1 MRNLLLRA
9 LRTGALLL
17 CLASCGFGAGAASPQ
32 LPVAGKTLTM
42 GAGDQL
48 RINVFQNTELQLD
61 TRVDGEGRITYP
73 FLGELAVGGRTT
85 ADVEQMIA
93 QGLEQKNVLK
103 RPQVSVS
110 LVNFRSQQVAVLGYV
125 NRPGQYVLDMAYT
138 VSGALAQAGGVGQG
152 GAETAVL
159 SRIEGKAVRN
169 IEIDLVQMFRP
180 GASRAQ
186 DIAVQPGDVLFVH
199 RAPAFYIYG
208 EVQRPGMQRLERD
221 MTVMQALSASGG
233 LTPRGTERGL
243 RITRR
248 GTDGGLTTVDA
259 ELSTRL
265 EPDDVVQV
273 RESLF

>member
-1 MRNLLLRA
+1 
-9 LRTGALLL
+9 
-17 CLASCGFGAGAASPQ
+17 
-32 LPVAGKTLTM
+32 
-42 GAGDQL
+42 
-48 RINVFQNTELQLD
+48 VFQNAELQLD

-73 FLGELAVGGRTT
+73 FIGVMKVGGLTP
-85 ADVEQMIA
+85 AEVEQAIA
-93 QGLEQKNVLK
+93 AGLEQKNVLR

-110 LVNFRSQQVAVLGYV
+110 LLSYRSQQIAVLGHV
-125 NRPGQYVLDMAYT
+125 NRPGPYVLDMDYT
-138 VSGALAQAGGVGQG
+138 VSGALAQAGGVGPS

-159 SRIEGKAVRN
+159 SRIEAGVVRN
-169 IEIDLVQMFRP
+169 IEVDLVQMFRP
-180 GASRAQ
+180 GATRAQ
-186 DIAVQPGDVLFVH
+186 DVRVLPGDVIFVH

-248 GTDGGLTTVDA
+248 ADDGTLTTIEVDLA
-259 ELSTRL
+259 TRL
-265 EPDDVVQV
+265 LPDDVVQV